1 MSNDLISRKALLTEI
16 ANSFLIPILKMN
28 LKPEHMTIIKIEE
41 IIKNMP
47 TAFDKENVINEIKEY
62 KEDAEEWAKK
72 SVENADEFYTYADA
86 YKNCLEII
94 EKGGIE

>member
-1 MSNDLISRKALLTEI
+1 
-16 ANSFLIPILKMN
+16 MN

-72 SVENADEFYTYADA
+72 PVENADEFYTYADA